1 MSTGFVSL
9 MLLIYGTVLGSY
21 FNVVGYRLTWWSHK
35 SSRYSKC
42 PQCRKRLTVSEL
54 IPVISYIIQRGQ
66 CRNCQRTISII
77 YPIIE
82 LLTGILFVWSY
93 LKVGW
98 SEELIFYLL
107 LISFSAIISVSDYW
121 HYRIPNHFLLM
132 FAPILVMLSPVSW
145 QAALLG
151 AVIQLI
157 MLVIV
162 MVCTKKESLGMGD
175 VKLLILLGA
184 IFGWKSSLWIVWWA
198 SVLALISFYKQYR
211 GHQSHAEAKLPFG
224 PYICLGAMI
233 VLFTQ

>member
-1 MSTGFVSL
+1 MQKGRCQ
-9 MLLIYGTVLGSY
+9 
-21 FNVVGYRLTWWSHK
+21 N
-35 SSRYSKC
+35 
-42 PQCRKRLTVSEL
+42 CRM
-54 IPVISYIIQRGQ
+54 
-66 CRNCQRTISII
+66 TISLV
-77 YPIIE
+77 YPLIE
-82 LLTGILFVWSY
+82 LLTGVLFVWSY

-121 HYRIPNHFLLM
+121 HYRIPNQFLLI
-132 FAPILVMLSPVSW
+132 FGPILVMLSPVSW
-145 QAALLG
+145 QAALMG
-151 AVIQLI
+151 AGIQLI

-175 VKLLILLGA
+175 VKLLILLGV

-198 SVLALISFYKQYR
+198 SVLALISFCIQYR
-211 GHQSHAEAKLPFG
+211 DHQSYVEAKLPFG

>member
-1 MSTGFVSL
+1 MQKG
-9 MLLIYGTVLGSY
+9 
-21 FNVVGYRLTWWSHK
+21 R
-35 SSRYSKC
+35 
-42 PQCRKRLTVSEL
+42 
-54 IPVISYIIQRGQ
+54 
-66 CRNCQRTISII
+66 CRNCRMTISLV
-77 YPIIE
+77 YPLIE
-82 LLTGILFVWSY
+82 LLTGVLFVWSY

-107 LISFSAIISVSDYW
+107 LISFSAILSVSDYW
-121 HYRIPNHFLLM
+121 HYRIPNHFLLI
-132 FAPILVMLSPVSW
+132 FGPILVMLSPVSW

-151 AVIQLI
+151 AGIQLI

>member
-1 MSTGFVSL
+1 MQKG
-9 MLLIYGTVLGSY
+9 
-21 FNVVGYRLTWWSHK
+21 R
-35 SSRYSKC
+35 
-42 PQCRKRLTVSEL
+42 
-54 IPVISYIIQRGQ
+54 
-66 CRNCQRTISII
+66 CRNCRMTISLV
-77 YPIIE
+77 YPLIE
-82 LLTGILFVWSY
+82 LLTGVLFVWSY

-121 HYRIPNHFLLM
+121 HYRIPNHFLLI
-132 FAPILVMLSPVSW
+132 FGPILVMLSPVSW

-151 AVIQLI
+151 AGIQLI

-211 GHQSHAEAKLPFG
+211 RHACLEVRLPFG